1 MTDERIDIKSVII
14 APKAEWQEQDPIMSK
29 GLLLMEKGTTKTK
42 LADGEHKWSE
52 LRYFTGGENSS
63 PIDADLSYLEE
74 AVAKLREDLTAL
86 GNDVDALNSEIGDK
100 ADDDV
105 VVHRKGVTAET
116 VEGNKAFDG
125 TCISRSSEVP
135 ADKPDELI
143 TAGYLETAHNQS
155 GTAHSDIRDSIT
167 ALNNNL
173 NNLIITGG
181 VDQYGVEA
189 DYAIHH
195 GILDCPNGLIEH
207 TQNNKQISIQPGIVL
222 QAAGNPLRTTLA
234 SGLTYTVKE
243 TGKVVLFYAEGGNIL
258 EAGAVYYQEAEP
270 VNGDIGYLAWYKPS
284 LGKWQFKSD
293 DTGNVFRE
301 AVATPIANVNAG
313 EDGIIS
319 INYVGYRIVD
329 DDCPAQMSDIDA
341 LEEKITMLNDTLNP
355 IAGNTLFT
363 TFAQTV
369 PDVASDADL
378 ATLITAYNG
387 LLAALRTRGIV
398 G

>member
-1 MTDERIDIKSVII
+1 MTDKRIDIKSVII
-14 APKAEWQEQDPIMSK
+14 APKAEWQEQDPVMSK
-29 GLLLMEKGTTKTK
+29 GLLLMEEGSTRTK

-52 LRYFTGGENSS
+52 LKYFTCGEDGSV
-63 PIDADLSYLEE
+63 ITADISALESTTK
-74 AVAKLREDLTAL
+74 KLREDLTAL
-86 GNDVDALNSEIGDK
+86 GNDVDALNNELGDK

-116 VEGNKAFDG
+116 VEGNKAFAG

-155 GTAHSDIRDSIT
+155 ATAHSDIRESIT
-167 ALNNNL
+167 TLQNDL
-173 NNLIITGG
+173 SKIIVSGG

-207 TQNNKQISIQPGIVL
+207 TQNNKQISLQPGIVL
-222 QAAGNPLRTTLA
+222 QAAGNPVRTTIA

-270 VNGDIGYLAWYKPS
+270 VNGDIGYLAWFKPS
-284 LGKWQFKSD
+284 LGKWQFKSN

-329 DDCPAQMSDIDA
+329 DDCPAQMSDVDA
-341 LEEKITMLNDTLNP
+341 LEEKITLINDTLNP
-355 IAGNTLFT
+355 IASNTLFST
-363 TFAQTV
+363 SAQTV
-369 PDVASDADL
+369 ADVAADADL

-387 LLAALRTRGIV
+387 LLAVLRTRGIV